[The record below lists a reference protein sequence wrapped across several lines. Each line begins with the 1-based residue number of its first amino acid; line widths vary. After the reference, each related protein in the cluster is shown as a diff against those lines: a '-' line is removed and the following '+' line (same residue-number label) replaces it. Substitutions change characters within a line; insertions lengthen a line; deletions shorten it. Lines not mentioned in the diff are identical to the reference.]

1 MATVNQPSFAP
12 TNKLTAAMLAGAV
25 YEFLQPAVA
34 RGVEWAGEPLGITWT
49 LGVNGNMV
57 LQFLAMLV
65 VGYLVRD
72 RPNVP
77 PEEAA

>member
-12 TNKLTAAMLAGAV
+12 TNKLTGAMLAGAA
-25 YEFLQPAVA
+25 YEFVQPAVT
-34 RGVEWAGEPLGITWT
+34 RGIEWAGEPLGITWT

-57 LQFLAMLV
+57 LRFLTMLV
-65 VGYLVRD
+65 VGYLVKD